1 MFQAYFENN
10 RLIITHPK
18 HNIFDIKTDAHPI
31 CVVCDSEQTTRINI
45 DIRKS
50 GLVIADINVYYMSLW
65 SAGTKFKGDADEV
78 ATRIASY
85 LNSVYK
91 ESK

>member
-1 MFQAYFENN
+1 MFQVYFENK

-18 HNIFDIKTDAHPI
+18 HNIFDTKTGAHPT
-31 CVVCDSEQTTRINI
+31 CVICDSEQTTRINI

-50 GLVIADINVYYMSLW
+50 GLVIADINVYHLSLW
-65 SAGTKFKGDADEV
+65 SARAKFEGDADEV

-85 LNSVYK
+85 LNSIYK